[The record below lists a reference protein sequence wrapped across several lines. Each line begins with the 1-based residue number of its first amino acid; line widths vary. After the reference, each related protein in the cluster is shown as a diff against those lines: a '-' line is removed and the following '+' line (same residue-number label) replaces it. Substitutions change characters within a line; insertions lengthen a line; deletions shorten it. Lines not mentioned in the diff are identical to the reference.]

1 MMNLLRRFGVPLTLA
16 LVGLAFVAAL
26 SLRASRSSDAEEL
39 STAAGAADAAALTV
53 SLVQPVAMV
62 WPETVT
68 ANGAIGAWQEAVV
81 GAEIG
86 GMRLVEVLADVGDQ
100 VTKGQVLARFDIA
113 PLEAAYA
120 QQKAAL
126 AEAEARFEEA
136 MANAD
141 RARSLR
147 QTQAISE
154 QDLIKATT
162 ASQAAQAQV
171 EVAKARL
178 LTQKIT
184 LDNARV
190 LAPDDGVIS
199 SRNAMLGA
207 VSAPGM
213 ELFRLVR
220 QNRLEWRAELI
231 AAELAAINPGDRAT
245 VVLANGDVIE
255 GRVRQVAPV
264 LDTGSR
270 TGIVYVALET
280 RNPAARAGMF
290 AAGRIFLGERPGI
303 SLPASALVLRDG
315 REYVFKVD
323 PEMSRVVQVQV
334 ATGRREA
341 DRVEIV
347 SGVETT
353 DKVVESGGAFL
364 NDGDRVRVVP
374 SLSTAS
380 SKSTVTTAEAGS

>member
-1 MMNLLRRFGVPLTLA
+1 MIALLRRFGVPLTLA
-16 LVGLAFVAAL
+16 LVGLVFVAAL
-26 SLRASRSSDAEEL
+26 SLRASRTSNSEDA
-39 STAAGAADAAALTV
+39 STGAGVADAAALTV

-86 GMRLVEVLADVGDQ
+86 GVRLVEVLADVGDQ
-100 VTKGQVLARFDIA
+100 VSQGQVLARFDTA

-126 AEAEARFEEA
+126 AEAEARFVEA

-207 VSAPGM
+207 VSVPGM

-220 QNRLEWRAELI
+220 QNRLEWRAELT
-231 AAELAAINPGDRAT
+231 AAELANIKNGDRAT
-245 VVLANGDVIE
+245 VVLANGEMIE

-264 LDTGSR
+264 LDTDSR
-270 TGIVYVALET
+270 TGIVYVALDTE
-280 RNPAARAGMF
+280 NPAARAGMF
-290 AAGRIFLGERPGI
+290 AAGRIYLGERPGI

-315 REYVFKVD
+315 REYVFRVD
-323 PEMSRVVQVQV
+323 PEVGRVVQVQV

-347 SGVETT
+347 SGISAT

-364 NDGDRVRVVP
+364 NDGDRVHVVP
-374 SLSTAS
+374 SLSTAAS
-380 SKSTVTTAEAGS
+380 AEVGA

>member
-1 MMNLLRRFGVPLTLA
+1 MMSLLRRFGVPLSLA
-16 LVGLAFVAAL
+16 LLGLAFVAAL
-26 SLRASRSSDAEEL
+26 SLRASRSSDAEDR
-39 STAAGAADAAALTV
+39 STSESSADAAALTV
-53 SLVQPVAMV
+53 SLVQPMPIV

-81 GAEIG
+81 GAEVG

-100 VTKGQVLARFDIA
+100 VSKGQVLARFDIA
-113 PLEAAYA
+113 PLQAAYA

-126 AEAEARFEEA
+126 AEAEARLVEA

-141 RARSLR
+141 RAKSLR

-162 ASQAAQAQV
+162 AAQAAQAQV
-171 EVAKARL
+171 EVARARL

-190 LAPDDGVIS
+190 VAPDDGVIS

-220 QNRLEWRAELI
+220 QNRLEWRAELT

-245 VVLANGDVIE
+245 VELAGGHVAD
-255 GRVRQVAPV
+255 GTVRQVAPV

-270 TGIVYVALET
+270 TGIVYVALDTE
-280 RNPAARAGMF
+280 NAGARAGMF

-303 SLPASALVLRDG
+303 SIPASALVLRDG
-315 REYVFKVD
+315 RQYVFKVD
-323 PEMSRVVQVQV
+323 PEASRVVQVQV
-334 ATGRREA
+334 ETGRRET
-341 DRVEIV
+341 DRVEVV
-347 SGVETT
+347 SGLKAT
-353 DKVVESGGAFL
+353 DKVVENGGAFL

-380 SKSTVTTAEAGS
+380 TAEVGA

>member
-1 MMNLLRRFGVPLTLA
+1 MMAVLRRFGVPLTLA
-16 LVGLAFVAAL
+16 LIGLAFVGAL
-26 SLRASRSSDAEEL
+26 SLRAIRSSDANDP
-39 STAAGAADAAALTV
+39 SAAAGSTDAAALTV

-81 GAEIG
+81 GAETG
-86 GMRLVEVLADVGDQ
+86 GVRLIEVLADVGDQ
-100 VTKGQVLARFDIA
+100 VRKGQELARFDTA
-113 PLEAAYA
+113 PLQAAYA

-126 AEAEARFEEA
+126 AEAEARLVEA

-162 ASQAAQAQV
+162 ASQAAHAQV
-171 EVAKARL
+171 EVARARL
-178 LTQKIT
+178 LTQKIM

-199 SRNAMLGA
+199 SRSAMLGA

-220 QNRLEWRAELI
+220 QNRLEWRAELT
-231 AAELAAINPGDRAT
+231 AAELTAIKPADRAT
-245 VVLANGDVIE
+245 VELANGEVIE
-255 GRVRQVAPV
+255 GKVRQVAPV

-270 TGIVYVALET
+270 TGIVYVALDT
-280 RNPAARAGMF
+280 HNPAARAGMF
-290 AAGRIFLGERPGI
+290 AAGHIFLGERPGI
-303 SLPASALVLRDG
+303 SIPASALVLRDG

-323 PEMSRVVQVQV
+323 PEMGRVVQVQV

-341 DRVEIV
+341 DRVEVVRGIDA
-347 SGVETT
+347 T

-374 SLSTAS
+374 SLSS
-380 SKSTVTTAEAGS
+380 VSTAEVGA

>member
-1 MMNLLRRFGVPLTLA
+1 MMALLRRFGVPLSLA
-16 LVGLAFVAAL
+16 LAGIVFVAAL
-26 SLRASRSSDAEEL
+26 SLRATRSTDVEDRSI
-39 STAAGAADAAALTV
+39 AAGSADAAALTV
-53 SLVQPVAMV
+53 ALVQPVAMV

-81 GAEIG
+81 GAETG
-86 GMRLVEVLADVGDQ
+86 GVRLIEVLADVGDQ
-100 VTKGQVLARFDIA
+100 VSKGQELARFDTA
-113 PLEAAYA
+113 PLQAAYA

-126 AEAEARFEEA
+126 AEAQARFEEA
-136 MANAD
+136 TANAD

-162 ASQAAQAQV
+162 TAQAAQAQV
-171 EVAKARL
+171 EVARARL

-220 QNRLEWRAELI
+220 QNRLEWRAELT
-231 AAELAAINPGDRAT
+231 AAELADIDPGDRAT
-245 VVLANGDVIE
+245 VELANGDAVE

-270 TGIVYVALET
+270 TGIVYVALDT
-280 RNPAARAGMF
+280 DNPAARAGMF
-290 AAGRIFLGERPGI
+290 AAGRIFLGQRPGI
-303 SLPASALVLRDG
+303 SIPASALVLRDG

-323 PEMSRVVQVQV
+323 PEIGRVVQVQV

-347 SGVETT
+347 SGIDAT

-374 SLSTAS
+374 SLSAS
-380 SKSTVTTAEAGS
+380 SAAEVGA

>member
-1 MMNLLRRFGVPLTLA
+1 MMAVLRRFGVPLSLA
-16 LVGLAFVAAL
+16 LAGLVFVAAL
-26 SLRASRSSDAEEL
+26 SLRASRSSDAEDP
-39 STAAGAADAAALTV
+39 SAAAGSADSAALTV

-81 GAEIG
+81 GAEVG

-100 VTKGQVLARFDIA
+100 VRKGQVLARFDIA

-126 AEAEARFEEA
+126 AEAEARLVEA

-162 ASQAAQAQV
+162 AAQAAQAQV
-171 EVAKARL
+171 EVARARL

-190 LAPDDGVIS
+190 VAPDDGVIS
-199 SRNAMLGA
+199 ARNAMLGA

-220 QNRLEWRAELI
+220 QNRLEWRAELT
-231 AAELAAINPGDRAT
+231 AGELAAIKPGDRAT

-280 RNPAARAGMF
+280 ENPAARAGMF
-290 AAGRIFLGERPGI
+290 ANGRIFLGERPGI

-315 REYVFKVD
+315 REYVFTVD
-323 PEMSRVVQVQV
+323 PEMGRVVQVKV
-334 ATGRREA
+334 STGRREA
-341 DRVEIV
+341 DRVEV
-347 SGVETT
+347 LSGIDTT

-364 NDGDRVRVVP
+364 NDGDRVHVVP
-374 SLSTAS
+374 SLSTV
-380 SKSTVTTAEAGS
+380 STVTTAEAGS

>member
-1 MMNLLRRFGVPLTLA
+1 MITLLRRFAVPVTLA
-16 LVGLAFVAAL
+16 LVGLVFVAAL
-26 SLRASRSSDAEEL
+26 SLRASRSADVADPSAAPG
-39 STAAGAADAAALTV
+39 AAGGEALTV
-53 SLVQPVAMV
+53 SLVHPVAIV
-62 WPETVT
+62 WPVTVT

-81 GAEIG
+81 GVEISG
-86 GMRLVEVLADVGDQ
+86 VRLVEVLVDVGDQ
-100 VTKGQVLARFDIA
+100 VSRGQLLARFDAA
-113 PLEAAYA
+113 PLDAAYA

-126 AEAEARFEEA
+126 AEAEARLLEA
-136 MANAD
+136 RTNAD

-162 ASQAAQAQV
+162 SAQAAQAQV
-171 EVAKARL
+171 ELARARL

-207 VSAPGM
+207 VAAPGM

-220 QNRLEWRAELI
+220 QNRLEWRAELT
-231 AAELAAINPGDRAT
+231 AGELADIKQGDRAT
-245 VVLANGDVIE
+245 VGLPNGDVLE
-255 GRVRQVAPV
+255 GSVRQVAPV

-270 TGIVYVALET
+270 TGIVYVALDT
-280 RNPAARAGMF
+280 GGSAARAGMY
-290 AAGRIFLGERPGI
+290 AAGRIFLGERSGI
-303 SLPASALVLRDG
+303 SLPASAIVLRDG
-315 REYVFKVD
+315 REYVFRVD
-323 PEMSRVVQVQV
+323 PEMGRVVQVQI
-334 ATGRREA
+334 AIGRREA

-347 SGVETT
+347 SGIGTE
-353 DKVVESGGAFL
+353 DAVVESGGAFL

-374 SLSTAS
+374 SVSIVP
-380 SKSTVTTAEAGS
+380 TVTTAEVGS